1 MTPILEL
8 GLVYAVLALAGLLA
22 RRLGTSAIPF
32 FVAAGMLVG
41 PHGLTLS
48 FLDLRVVR
56 DPAVVDLLGRIGLLL
71 LLLFVGL
78 ELPVSRLLQSGQRI
92 VVGGV
97 TYVALNA
104 ALSVA
109 YGLLLGWEGL
119 EVLALVGIMSISS
132 SAIVAR
138 ILIDLRRTAN
148 PETELILGII
158 TIEDVFLAVYLTALS
173 GILLTGAIQPARLL
187 AGAALSLLFIAGV
200 VAAGHAGRRLLD
212 RALADLPQELFLLLV
227 FALVLTV
234 AGAGEV
240 LHVAE
245 AVGALLVGLVLAGT
259 AHREAIQERLLPVRD
274 LTAAVFFFAF
284 GAAVPPAGLWAV
296 ALPAIG
302 GAAVSVAGSFLAG
315 LAAGWWGGHSF
326 RASSRLGMTI
336 LARGEFS
343 VMVAVLA
350 RQGGLDSR
358 LQPFAALYVLILA
371 LASPSLAR
379 HANAIA
385 DALRGVA
392 GRWPGRRP
400 PAPPA
405 PTTASGA
412 GQQAVAAGAGRAG
425 RHDRTGVGKAAMGGS
440 F

>member
-1 MTPILEL
+1 MTTPVLEL
-8 GLVYAVLALAGLLA
+8 GLVYALLALAGLLA
-22 RRLGTSAIPF
+22 RRLRSSAVPF
-32 FVAAGMLVG
+32 FVATGVLAG

-48 FLDLRVVR
+48 SLDLRVVH
-56 DPAVVDLLGRIGLLL
+56 DPAIVDLLGRIGLLL

-104 ALSVA
+104 ALSAA
-109 YGLLLGWEGL
+109 YGMVLGWGRL
-119 EVLALVGIMSISS
+119 EVLAMVGIMSISS

-158 TIEDVFLAVYLTALS
+158 TIEDIILAVYLTALS
-173 GILLTGAIQPARLL
+173 AILLTGTIEPTRLL
-187 AGAALSLLFIAGV
+187 AGAALSILFIAGV
-200 VAAGHAGRRLLD
+200 VAAGHAGRRFLD
-212 RALADLPQELFLLLV
+212 RTLANLPQELFLLLV
-227 FALVLTV
+227 FALLLLV
-234 AGAGEV
+234 AGGGEL

-259 AHREAIQERLLPVRD
+259 VHRGTIEERLLPVRD

-284 GAAVPPAGLWAV
+284 GASVPPAELWA
-296 ALPAIG
+296 AGLPAIG
-302 GAAVSVAGSFLAG
+302 GAALTVVGSFAAG
-315 LAAGWWGGHSF
+315 LAAGWWGGLSF
-326 RASSRLGMTI
+326 RASSRLGTTI

-350 RQGGLDSR
+350 RQGGLDAR
-358 LQPFAALYVLILA
+358 LQSFAALYVLILA

-379 HANAIA
+379 HANDIA
-385 DALRGVA
+385 DALRTLA
-392 GRWPGRRP
+392 DRLPGRRP
-400 PAPPA
+400 PPPPA
-405 PTTASGA
+405 PPPSHEWAEKSVTGVMESRGS
-412 GQQAVAAGAGRAG
+412 
-425 RHDRTGVGKAAMGGS
+425 RHDAPRSCGTS
-440 F
+440 E